1 MGNCDTLFGSKHSAL
16 LTSLGGLMAASRG
29 YPTVRDSALS
39 HVIFLDD
46 ARLDT
51 VATEATFISSRL
63 FSLPIIYDGI

>member
-1 MGNCDTLFGSKHSAL
+1 
-16 LTSLGGLMAASRG
+16 MAASRG

-63 FSLPIIYDGI
+63 FSLPIICDGI